1 MTGVNQ
7 YVIGQLLNHRD
18 PRSTAVYARLTTDT
32 AREYMQ
38 KAINAIINTKS

>member
-1 MTGVNQ
+1 MTGANQ

-18 PRSTAVYARLTTDT
+18 PRSTAVYTRLATDT

-38 KAINAIINTKS
+38 RAVNAIINTKS